1 MNLTQCHKIL
11 CLFFFDGF
19 PKQVFTGGGKQFS
32 TVLDSSD
39 PYRSRVKLC
48 SCHFF
53 YKTYFS
59 LSFSF
64 KCDIFHVC
72 LNMEIGMSYLMRNQ
86 PKFFFNQETETYIK
100 RYEASNNG
108 YRSRRMYRGAVSLIL
123 FRHCP
128 SEIFRQCSI

>member
-1 MNLTQCHKIL
+1 MQKFGSNLSLNRFLQ
-11 CLFFFDGF
+11 G
-19 PKQVFTGGGKQFS
+19 VEN
-32 TVLDSSD
+32 SSVQ
-39 PYRSRVKLC
+39 YLIARTCTEVGLNYVVVI
-48 SCHFF
+48 FF

-108 YRSRRMYRGAVSLIL
+108 YRSRRMYRGAVNLIL

-128 SEIFRQCSI
+128 SKNF